1 MSDGALMELASRGKK
16 DSYFI
21 QEPKRTWFGADYHRR
36 HAAVRQIQII
46 EPETPALFGSWV
58 DIELPRGGDIL
69 KSMDI
74 RIQMPTWLP
83 PEVAAINR
91 ETGYDVLVQS
101 KTPMLGSPHTNA
113 YAHFGW
119 TNGIAN
125 YLIDRW
131 ALFADNVQLAEGWG
145 FFNSWFPDME
155 TTQMHAPLIHAVT
168 GTHDGSEKAIQMN
181 STLPELVF
189 RLPLPGCQVKGDMGL
204 PLCAMWGQRLYVR
217 LWLKDRTKLAES
229 GALATG
235 EVGGMPRYELC
246 PEPWGGKD
254 IQVYLNGAQLPG
266 TYKTKKEWEMGQP
279 RVYARCTILK
289 VDEGLRADL
298 QKMRHQ
304 IVFRQQQ
311 RDDWFIDDA
320 AWNPAATFKK
330 QLEIQ
335 GFFQA
340 LFLGFTS
347 KARELQNKYR
357 DINPPSNPATGP
369 ANAQDW
375 LVTLG
380 LIVNGEERI
389 GFWPPKKF
397 QQLSNNTQLRRDVE
411 VALYYLVFGVNPE
424 YEPAGTFNL
433 TRTQK
438 ALLSLQLEN
447 ILVDPQMNSR
457 QTRATVMG
465 LAWNVFDINGGR
477 SRLVYM
483 DEPFFVANGPGSI

>member
-1 MSDGALMELASRGKK
+1 MSDGALMELVSRGKR

-21 QEPKRTWFGADYHRR
+21 ENPARTWFGTDYYRR
-36 HAAVRQIQII
+36 HASVRQIQII
-46 EPETPALFGSWV
+46 QPEGPVRFGSWV

-69 KSMDI
+69 KTMDI

-83 PEVAAINR
+83 PDVAAINR
-91 ETGYDVLVQS
+91 DLRYDIQVQT
-101 KTPMLGSPHTNA
+101 KAGPTHF
-113 YAHFGW
+113 AHFGW

-131 ALFADNVQLAEGWG
+131 ALYADNVMITEGWG

-155 TTQMHAPLIHAVT
+155 TTQMKAPLIHAST
-168 GTHDGSEKAIQMN
+168 GTHNGSEENIQGN
-181 STLPELVF
+181 ATVPELAF
-189 RLPLPGCQVKGDMGL
+189 RLPLPGCQVSGDIGL

-217 LWLKDRTKLAES
+217 LWLKDKTHLVES
-229 GALATG
+229 GRLSTG
-235 EVGGMPRYELC
+235 AIGGLPEYELC
-246 PEPWGGKD
+246 PEPWGGKR
-254 IQVYLNGAQLPG
+254 IQITDNIDRLNPVI
-266 TYKTKKEWEMGQP
+266 TYAETKKEWEMGQP
-279 RVYARCTILK
+279 VLYARCDILK
-289 VDEGLRADL
+289 VDESLRHDL
-298 QKMRHQ
+298 QHMRHQ
-304 IVFRQQQ
+304 IVFRQQA
-311 RDDWFIDDA
+311 RDDWFMDNTTWA
-320 AWNPAATFKK
+320 QAGAYKK
-330 QLEIQ
+330 QLEMQ

-357 DINPPSNPATGP
+357 DINPISNPDVGP
-369 ANAQDW
+369 AIVFDW
-375 LVTLG
+375 LVNLG

-397 QQLSNNTQLRRDVE
+397 QQLANNTQLRRDVE

-438 ALLSLQLEN
+438 SVLTMQLAQTLE
-447 ILVDPQMNSR
+447 DPQLRSR

-465 LAWNVFDINGGR
+465 LAWNVFDINSGQ
-477 SRLVYM
+477 SRLIYQ
-483 DEPFFVANGPGSI
+483 DEPFFIGNNRPDSAR

>member
-1 MSDGALMELASRGKK
+1 MSDGAMMELVSRGKK

-21 QEPKRTWFGADYHRR
+21 QDPKKTWFGADYHRR
-36 HAAVRQIQII
+36 HASVRQIQII
-46 EPETPALFGSWV
+46 EPESPALFGSWV

-69 KSMDI
+69 KTMDI

-83 PEVAAINR
+83 PEVAALNR
-91 ETGYDVLVQS
+91 NTRYDVEVQT
-101 KTPMLGSPHTNA
+101 KDNPNE

-131 ALFADNVQLAEGWG
+131 ALFADNVMIAEGWG

-155 TTQMHAPLIHAVT
+155 TTQMHAPLIHAAT
-168 GTHDGSEKAIQMN
+168 GTHNGSELGIQRN
-181 STLPELVF
+181 ATVPELAF
-189 RLPLPGCQVKGDMGL
+189 RVPLPGCQVQGDIGL

-217 LWLKDRTKLAES
+217 LWLKDKSKLVES
-229 GALATG
+229 GRLSSG
-235 EVGGMPRYELC
+235 DIGGLPRYELC
-246 PEPWGGKD
+246 PEPWGGKVIRVTD
-254 IQVYLNGAQLPG
+254 NGVDPPSE
-266 TYKTKKEWEMGQP
+266 TKIYRTKKEWEIGQP
-279 RVYARCTILK
+279 RVYARCVVLK
-289 VDEGLRADL
+289 VDEGLRANL
-298 QKMRHQ
+298 QTMRHQ

-357 DINPPSNPATGP
+357 DINPPWNPSEGP
-369 ANAQDW
+369 ASVQDW
-375 LVTLG
+375 LLTLG

-397 QQLSNNTQLRRDVE
+397 QELANNTQLRRDVE

-447 ILVDPQMNSR
+447 ILVDPQVGTR
-457 QTRATVMG
+457 QTHATVMG
-465 LAWNVFDINGGR
+465 LAWNVFDINGGQA
-477 SRLVYM
+477 RLVYM
-483 DEPFFVANGPGSI
+483 DEPFFIGNNRPSSL

>member
-46 EPETPALFGSWV
+46 EPESPALFGSWV

-69 KSMDI
+69 KAMDI

-83 PEVAAINR
+83 PEIAAINR
-91 ETGYDVLVQS
+91 GIGYDVQVQT
-101 KTPMLGSPHTNA
+101 KAGATEF
-113 YAHFGW
+113 AHFGW

-131 ALFADNVQLAEGWG
+131 ALFADNIQLAEGWG

-155 TTQMHAPLIHAVT
+155 TTQMHAPLIHAST
-168 GTHDGSEKAIQMN
+168 GTHSGSEQNIQIN
-181 STLPELVF
+181 ATVPELVF
-189 RLPLPGCQVKGDMGL
+189 RLPLPGCQVKGDIGL

-217 LWLKDRTKLAES
+217 LWLKDKSKLVES
-229 GALATG
+229 GALPIAF
-235 EVGGMPRYELC
+235 GGMPRYELC
-246 PEPWGGKD
+246 PEPWGGKE
-254 IQVYLNGAQLPG
+254 IKVRLNGELQPG
-266 TYKTKKEWEMGQP
+266 LTSVTKKEWEIGQP

-289 VDEGLRADL
+289 VDEGLRSSM

-311 RDDWFIDDA
+311 RDDWFIDDV

-357 DINPPSNPATGP
+357 DINPPSNPSTGP

-375 LVTLG
+375 LRTLG

-397 QQLSNNTQLRRDVE
+397 QQLANNTQLRRDVE

-447 ILVDPQMNSR
+447 IMADPQVGSR
-457 QTRATVMG
+457 QTHATVMG
-465 LAWNVFDINGGR
+465 LAWNVFDINGGK
-477 SRLVYM
+477 SQLVYM
-483 DEPFFVANGPGSI
+483 DEPFYIGNNNPST